1 MGPSGFEPESSG
13 PEPPRIDQATPRTRA
28 TRGRWG
34 VGISVA
40 RDVGFRRPNIRS
52 FARPVGVFC
61 RVSQIPAALSQES
74 YSSSGYSATNFHN
87 RTIQSIWRWHSS
99 RWSRGLGKRRNPTSS
114 NSMPRRSSGPRRIP
128 RFRWTWTRPGT
139 PPKKAKAET
148 DESSSRS
155 TGRRGRGGTT
165 WRERRRDC
173 GDGFG
178 PVRQPPIAS
187 STRLYR
193 PQLLARSM
201 EFPLREKIA
210 GEIALSD
217 QPGKTMRKWREELRI
232 SQTVLATHMRVS
244 PSVISDYEAGRR
256 TSPGIKTI
264 HRLVDALLEIDQR
277 TGQKLSKRFQEYS
290 DVIPSMRDWAVG
302 VRAADFLRKI
312 DGKLLTQKLNTRRL
326 LNGYTVIDSM
336 KAITTLD
343 ASDYLR
349 IYGSTSERAL
359 FFTGVKYGRSPMIAI
374 KAHPMKPAMV
384 VYVQPENIDDLAV
397 KLAELDN
404 IILARTDLDQGEL
417 ISRLE
422 RIA

>member
-1 MGPSGFEPESSG
+1 
-13 PEPPRIDQATPRTRA
+13 
-28 TRGRWG
+28 
-34 VGISVA
+34 
-40 RDVGFRRPNIRS
+40 
-52 FARPVGVFC
+52 
-61 RVSQIPAALSQES
+61 
-74 YSSSGYSATNFHN
+74 
-87 RTIQSIWRWHSS
+87 
-99 RWSRGLGKRRNPTSS
+99 
-114 NSMPRRSSGPRRIP
+114 MPRRSSGPRRIP

-193 PQLLARSM
+193 PRLLAR
-201 EFPLREKIA
+201 
-210 GEIALSD
+210 
-217 QPGKTMRKWREELRI
+217 
-232 SQTVLATHMRVS
+232 
-244 PSVISDYEAGRR
+244 
-256 TSPGIKTI
+256 
-264 HRLVDALLEIDQR
+264 
-277 TGQKLSKRFQEYS
+277 
-290 DVIPSMRDWAVG
+290 SMRDWAVG
-302 VRAADFLRKI
+302 VRAADYLRKI
-312 DGKLLTQKLNTRRL
+312 DGQLLPQKLNTRRL

-374 KAHPMKPAMV
+374 KAHPLKPAMV
-384 VYVQPENIDDLAV
+384 VYVQPENIDELAV

-404 IILARTDLDQGEL
+404 ILLARTELDQGEL

>member
-1 MGPSGFEPESSG
+1 MRDGPAPNGAAGSEEEKVFEARIRRLTSVRNLEGHRDPDG
-13 PEPPRIDQATPRTRA
+13 PGLGPV
-28 TRGRWG
+28 RGPKGR
-34 VGISVA
+34 
-40 RDVGFRRPNIRS
+40 RRRP
-52 FARPVGVFC
+52 
-61 RVSQIPAALSQES
+61 
-74 YSSSGYSATNFHN
+74 T
-87 RTIQSIWRWHSS
+87 SIV
-99 RWSRGLGKRRNPTSS
+99 LRR
-114 NSMPRRSSGPRRIP
+114 
-128 RFRWTWTRPGT
+128 
-139 PPKKAKAET
+139 A
-148 DESSSRS
+148 SSRS
-155 TGRRGRGGTT
+155 RQPSQSVRWLRH
-165 WRERRRDC
+165 ERWIHL
-173 GDGFG
+173 
-178 PVRQPPIAS
+178 VRQPPIAP
-187 STRLYR
+187 STRLYSA
-193 PQLLARSM
+193 QIVACSM
-201 EFPLREKIA
+201 QFPLREKIA

-232 SQTVLATHMRVS
+232 SQTELATHMRVS

-277 TGQKLSKRFQEYS
+277 TGQKLTKRFQEYS

-312 DGKLLTQKLNTRRL
+312 DGKLLTQKLNTRRIV
-326 LNGYTVIDSM
+326 NGYTVIDSM

-343 ASDYLR
+343 ASDYLQ

-374 KAHPMKPAMV
+374 KAHPLKPAMV
-384 VYVQPENIDDLAV
+384 VYVQPENIDELAV

-404 IILARTDLDQGEL
+404 ILLARTELDQGEL